1 MQHVS
6 FYNFANIMRM
16 LLRQTFYKNISEK
29 SFTTVMEWMFKKKKT
44 PVKRQSLK
52 ICTNVM

>member
-1 MQHVS
+1 
-6 FYNFANIMRM
+6 MRM

-29 SFTTVMEWMFKKKKT
+29 KLLPLWNECLKKKT

-52 ICTNVM
+52 IWTNVV